1 MSVLKMQIRNW
12 KPLDS
17 TRLISETKLGYWLVK
32 PIDVTERV
40 PLDCPVCRY
49 LLRDQRDT
57 NSYRIHKCCTECAMI
72 WAEPNQEGWSIGWR
86 PSHEDVEIEL
96 IKRFKTPI
104 YQVD

>member
-1 MSVLKMQIRNW
+1 MSISKSQIRDW

-17 TRLISETKLGYWLVK
+17 TRLISKAELGYWLVK
-32 PIDVTERV
+32 PAEATDRI
-40 PLDCPVCRY
+40 PLECPVCRY

-57 NSYRIHKCCTECAMI
+57 NSYRIHECCNECAMI
-72 WAEPNQEGWSIGWR
+72 WAEPNRREWSKGWR
-86 PSHEDVEIEL
+86 PSLEDIELEL